1 MRASSLC
8 AALRACVLALCLC
21 LLTLAAIPAL
31 AQNNNA
37 NGGAAT
43 QQSSGQTTTT
53 TTTQQTQA
61 AQPAQTTRV
70 VERETG
76 TSPTLYWVIGLA
88 VLALVV
94 IVAIVALG
102 KRSNRE
108 V

>member
-1 MRASSLC
+1 
-8 AALRACVLALCLC
+8 LALCLG

-37 NGGAAT
+37 NGGAT

-61 AQPAQTTRV
+61 APPAQTTRV
-70 VERETG
+70 VERETA
-76 TSPTLYWVIGLA
+76 TSPTLYWVIGLG

-108 V
+108 A